1 MGDIKTKIFKC
12 HERTYHYIPIEGK
25 EPTITTIDLHFTLH
39 RVDGPAYDNGYGN
52 TKWLQHGI
60 LHREDGPAIVSH
72 YSYKI
77 LQEWFIWG
85 KRTAGENIPTIV
97 HLDQETK
104 KVIKEEY
111 LIDGSLHRTNGPAY
125 LDIVNGVGGFFVDD
139 RDVTNNALKY
149 CNHHGIDPL
158 NMDEGDKALMHLGL
172 EKWGY

>member
-1 MGDIKTKIFKC
+1 MTEVKSFSYDDITVYYLDDGVPA
-12 HERTYHYIPIEGK
+12 ER
-25 EPTITTIDLHFTLH
+25 PTILKKI
-39 RVDGPAYDNGYGN
+39 
-52 TKWLQHGI
+52 W
-60 LHREDGPAIVSH
+60 HREDGPAIVSH

-125 LDIVNGVGGFFVDD
+125 LDIANGVGGFFVDD